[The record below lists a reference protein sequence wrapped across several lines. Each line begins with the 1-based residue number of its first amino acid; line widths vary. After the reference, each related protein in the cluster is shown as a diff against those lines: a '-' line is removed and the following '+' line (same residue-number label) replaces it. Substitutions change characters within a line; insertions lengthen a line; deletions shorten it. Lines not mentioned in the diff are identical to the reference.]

1 MKNIVPG
8 DEINFTELFFPS
20 PKFLYFFFQQIVKI
34 RHHSWITLRNQLF
47 HSFSRNYIHIDYS
60 FCEFHIIQVFII
72 FRKVYLP
79 KVTLAIFKK
88 SENFQNIFGLIFQ
101 WKTRQCWVPFCPFQ
115 TRRYNYYK
123 TVINFTISYNFN
135 KKKILD

>member
-60 FCEFHIIQVFII
+60 FCEFHINQVFII

-79 KVTLAIFKK
+79 KVTPAIFKK
-88 SENFQNIFGLIFQ
+88 SENFQKSNNRISWTPPEKFDGHYLLYSTKIFNF
-101 WKTRQCWVPFCPFQ
+101 
-115 TRRYNYYK
+115 YNLPE
-123 TVINFTISYNFN
+123 SC
-135 KKKILD
+135 ILALLSHWSV